1 MYSKKLHMF
10 QSKPL
15 VIVLIGPTAS
25 GKTELAI
32 EIAKYFNINIHNI
45 DSRQLYK
52 FMDIGTAKPTKDQQ
66 KTIKH
71 FLIDLAEPSSKLN
84 AMQFQAIATKSI
96 NREINQKRIPF
107 LVGGSGLY
115 MNSIIK
121 GFFAPDIPPQKN
133 LRSQFE
139 KLGQEKCWELLKI
152 CDPTSTKNINY
163 ADQVR
168 TIRALECFY
177 VTGNPIS
184 SQSYQNP
191 PPWKILEL
199 GIHREDLKTRIV
211 KRTKNMFEFG
221 ILEETEN
228 IINQFGSNLPLL
240 KTIGYKE
247 AKDVIKKNLDIED
260 AIELTTRKTIQFAKR
275 QKTWFRNKN
284 NPIWLNNKNLLKD
297 AIINIEYALS

>member
-1 MYSKKLHMF
+1 MF
-10 QSKPL
+10 QPKPL

-25 GKTELAI
+25 GKTELGI
-32 EIAKYFNINIHNI
+32 EIAKYFNLNIHNV
-45 DSRQLYK
+45 DSRQLYR
-52 FMDIGTAKPTKDQQ
+52 FMDIGTAKPTKEQQ

-71 FLIDLAEPSSKLN
+71 FLIDLEEPSSQVN
-84 AMQFQAIATKSI
+84 AKQFQEIATKSI
-96 NREINQKRIPF
+96 NRELNQKRIPF
-107 LVGGSGLY
+107 LIGGSGLY

-121 GFFAPDIPPQKN
+121 GFFAPDVPPQKA

-152 CDPTSTKNINY
+152 CDPVLTKKINY

-168 TIRALECFY
+168 TIRALEVFY
-177 VTGNPIS
+177 VTGKPIS
-184 SQSYQNP
+184 SQKFQNP

-199 GIHREDLKTRIV
+199 GLYREDLKERIF

-221 ILEETEN
+221 IIDETKK
-228 IINQFGSNLPLL
+228 IINQYGSNLPLL
-240 KTIGYKE
+240 ETIGYKE
-247 AKDVIKKNLDIED
+247 AKDVIKENLKIEE
-260 AIELTTRKTIQFAKR
+260 AIEITTTKTIQFAKR

-297 AIINIEYALS
+297 AIINIKYALR

>member
-1 MYSKKLHMF
+1 MF
-10 QSKPL
+10 QPKPL

-25 GKTELAI
+25 GKTELGI
-32 EIAKYFNINIHNI
+32 EIAKYFNLNIHNV
-45 DSRQLYK
+45 DSRQLYR
-52 FMDIGTAKPTKDQQ
+52 FMDIGTAKPTKEQQ

-71 FLIDLAEPSSKLN
+71 FLIDLEEPCSKVN
-84 AMQFQAIATKSI
+84 AKQFQEIATKSI

-107 LVGGSGLY
+107 LIGGSGLY

-121 GFFAPDIPPQKN
+121 GFFAPDVPPQKA

-152 CDPTSTKNINY
+152 CDPVLTTKINY

-168 TIRALECFY
+168 TIRALEVFY
-177 VTGNPIS
+177 VTGKPIS
-184 SQSYQNP
+184 SQKFQDP

-199 GIHREDLKTRIV
+199 GLYREDLKERIF

-221 ILEETEN
+221 IIDETKK
-228 IINQFGSNLPLL
+228 IINQYGSNLPLL
-240 KTIGYKE
+240 ETIGYRE
-247 AKDVIKKNLDIED
+247 AKDVIKENLKLEK
-260 AIELTTRKTIQFAKR
+260 AIEITSTKTIQFAKR

-297 AIINIEYALS
+297 AIINIKNALR

>member
-1 MYSKKLHMF
+1 MF
-10 QSKPL
+10 QPKPL

-25 GKTELAI
+25 GKTELGI
-32 EIAKYFNINIHNI
+32 EIAKYFNLNIHNV
-45 DSRQLYK
+45 DSRQLYR
-52 FMDIGTAKPTKDQQ
+52 FMDIGTAKPTKEQQ

-71 FLIDLAEPSSKLN
+71 FLIDLEEPSSQVN
-84 AMQFQAIATKSI
+84 AKQFQEIATKSI
-96 NREINQKRIPF
+96 NRELNQKRIPF
-107 LVGGSGLY
+107 LIGGSGLY

-121 GFFAPDIPPQKN
+121 GFFAPDVPPQKA

-152 CDPTSTKNINY
+152 CDPVLTKKISY

-168 TIRALECFY
+168 TIRALEVFY
-177 VTGNPIS
+177 VTGKPIS
-184 SQSYQNP
+184 SQKFQSP

-199 GIHREDLKTRIV
+199 GLYREDLKERIF

-221 ILEETEN
+221 IIDETKE
-228 IINQFGSNLPLL
+228 IINQYGSNLPLL
-240 KTIGYKE
+240 ETIGYRE
-247 AKDVIKKNLDIED
+247 AKDVIKENLKLEK
-260 AIELTTRKTIQFAKR
+260 AIEITTTKTIQFAKR

-297 AIINIEYALS
+297 AIINIKYALR